1 MKSIDWNNVQEAT
14 EGRRLAPGGYVCGI
28 VKAEDL
34 PDKEYLRILFDIAE
48 GPDKNYFRDMAER
61 MQLDGWPYAGI
72 LIRSYKPKAQPF
84 FKGFLTAVEASN
96 PGYHFTNDERTLT
109 RKLVGL
115 VLGEEEYE
123 YNGEVRTR
131 LRVASVR
138 SVDAIRKGD
147 YDTPPLKKLARTG
160 AQPGVNDEFISMD
173 DDEDIPF

>member
-1 MKSIDWNNVQEAT
+1 MKNIDWSSVQEAT
-14 EGRRLAPGGYVCGI
+14 EGRRLVPGGYVCGI
-28 VKAEDL
+28 VKAEDV

-61 MQLDGWPYAGI
+61 MKLDSWPYAGV
-72 LIRSYKPKAQPF
+72 LIRSYKPNARPF

-96 PGYHFTNDERTLT
+96 PGYRFGNDERTLA
-109 RKLVGL
+109 RRLVGL

-138 SVDAIRKGD
+138 SAEAIRRGEFEV
-147 YDTPPLKKLARTG
+147 PAPKKLAR
-160 AQPGVNDEFISMD
+160 ASAPAAANDDFIAMD
-173 DDEDIPF
+173 DDADIPF